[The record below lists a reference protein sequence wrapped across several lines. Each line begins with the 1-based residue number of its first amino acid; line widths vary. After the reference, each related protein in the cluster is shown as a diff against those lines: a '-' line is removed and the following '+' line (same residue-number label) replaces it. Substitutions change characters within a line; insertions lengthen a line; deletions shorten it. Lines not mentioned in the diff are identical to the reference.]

1 MMDAKKNKQKIEKVT
16 KPYMK
21 GDVIERTTL
30 AGAAKF
36 FVGTVAMAVVFLI
49 IGVMMSWDIEWL
61 NVMIN
66 LFIVLAV
73 YMFFHQM
80 GMTSG
85 ADAVNQGEIMYAR
98 QEKGRPVADWELEQ
112 CYHPFKGL
120 IVALVGS
127 IPVFVCCLILALI
140 AKRQMTPVGVLPQWV
155 QGMADRPEI
164 AGGLQVYRQEVA
176 LELEVVMRIIV
187 HVILAPWVNIVGAEN
202 KDAILLLER
211 LGPVLTLIP
220 AAVYGVGYTFG
231 KMQRALVHGNIAL
244 GKQKQQKKQRRE
256 QRARKKAAGSGPNQ
270 LN

>member
-1 MMDAKKNKQKIEKVT
+1 MQKKKNPDRIEHIQKPFLRGRMIDRGL
-16 KPYMK
+16 P
-21 GDVIERTTL
+21 G
-30 AGAAKF
+30 GALKF
-36 FVGTVAMAVVFLI
+36 FGSTLLMVFVYFISMVVADSGTLSIIFSAAILLVTWLIFWQSGMASGTD
-49 IGVMMSWDIEWL
+49 GVS
-61 NVMIN
+61 
-66 LFIVLAV
+66 
-73 YMFFHQM
+73 
-80 GMTSG
+80 
-85 ADAVNQGEIMYAR
+85 QGEIMYQR
-98 QEKGRPVADWELEQ
+98 REKGRPVADWELEQ

-127 IPVFVCCLILALI
+127 IPIFVCCLILALI

>member
-1 MMDAKKNKQKIEKVT
+1 
-16 KPYMK
+16 
-21 GDVIERTTL
+21 
-30 AGAAKF
+30 
-36 FVGTVAMAVVFLI
+36 
-49 IGVMMSWDIEWL
+49 
-61 NVMIN
+61 
-66 LFIVLAV
+66 
-73 YMFFHQM
+73 
-80 GMTSG
+80 
-85 ADAVNQGEIMYAR
+85 
-98 QEKGRPVADWELEQ
+98 
-112 CYHPFKGL
+112 
-120 IVALVGS
+120 
-127 IPVFVCCLILALI
+127 
-140 AKRQMTPVGVLPQWV
+140 
-155 QGMADRPEI
+155 MADRPEI